1 MSKVNEI
8 MEKYKAGEITV
19 EEANKQLRQQGANF
33 HLEPMTD
40 EERAAKKQRED
51 EQGYIPATEEEMRA
65 TTIGHFPDQANG
77 FGLLDSGTGTLDKVR
92 VKDGRLVNCDM
103 GESYALLIIA
113 GRTYRVKGTALVEPE
128 PEKEAPAIPAR
139 PDMHRRK
146 DLAGQVVRQ
155 TTKSGLYDVTY
166 DADGYAVK
174 ARRVS

>member
-51 EQGYIPATEEEMRA
+51 ELGFIPATEEA
-65 TTIGHFPDQANG
+65 K
-77 FGLLDSGTGTLDKVR
+77 TLPK
-92 VKDGRLVNCDM
+92 
-103 GESYALLIIA
+103 
-113 GRTYRVKGTALVEPE
+113 T
-128 PEKEAPAIPAR
+128 
-139 PDMHRRK
+139 PDMRRRK

-155 TTKSGLYDVTY
+155 MTRSGPFDVTY

-174 ARRVS
+174 ARRVN

>member
-8 MEKYKAGEITV
+8 MEKYTAGEITA
-19 EEANKQLRQQGANF
+19 EEANEQLRQQGANF

-51 EQGYIPATEEEMRA
+51 EQGYIPATEEA
-65 TTIGHFPDQANG
+65 KPLPKT
-77 FGLLDSGTGTLDKVR
+77 
-92 VKDGRLVNCDM
+92 
-103 GESYALLIIA
+103 
-113 GRTYRVKGTALVEPE
+113 
-128 PEKEAPAIPAR
+128 
-139 PDMHRRK
+139 PDMRRRK

-155 TTKSGLYDVTY
+155 MTRSGPFDVTY

>member
-40 EERAAKKQRED
+40 EERAAKRQRED
-51 EQGYIPATEEEMRA
+51 EQGYIPATEEA
-65 TTIGHFPDQANG
+65 KPLPKT
-77 FGLLDSGTGTLDKVR
+77 
-92 VKDGRLVNCDM
+92 
-103 GESYALLIIA
+103 
-113 GRTYRVKGTALVEPE
+113 
-128 PEKEAPAIPAR
+128 
-139 PDMHRRK
+139 PDMRRRK

-155 TTKSGLYDVTY
+155 MTRSDPFDVTY

-174 ARRVS
+174 AHRVN

>member
-19 EEANKQLRQQGANF
+19 EEANEQLRQQGANF

-40 EERAAKKQRED
+40 EERAAKKQQED
-51 EQGYIPATEEEMRA
+51 EQGYIPATEEA
-65 TTIGHFPDQANG
+65 
-77 FGLLDSGTGTLDKVR
+77 KVLP
-92 VKDGRLVNCDM
+92 K
-103 GESYALLIIA
+103 
-113 GRTYRVKGTALVEPE
+113 T
-128 PEKEAPAIPAR
+128 
-139 PDMHRRK
+139 PDMRRRK

-155 TTKSGLYDVTY
+155 MTRSGPFDVTY

>member
-19 EEANKQLRQQGANF
+19 EEANEQLRQQGATF

-51 EQGYIPATEEEMRA
+51 EEGFIPATEESEVLPK
-65 TTIGHFPDQANG
+65 T
-77 FGLLDSGTGTLDKVR
+77 
-92 VKDGRLVNCDM
+92 
-103 GESYALLIIA
+103 
-113 GRTYRVKGTALVEPE
+113 
-128 PEKEAPAIPAR
+128 
-139 PDMHRRK
+139 PDMRRRK

-155 TTKSGLYDVTY
+155 MTRSGPFDVTY

-174 ARRVS
+174 TRRVS

>member
-19 EEANKQLRQQGANF
+19 EEANEQLRQQGANF

-51 EQGYIPATEEEMRA
+51 EQGYIPATEEA
-65 TTIGHFPDQANG
+65 KPLPKT
-77 FGLLDSGTGTLDKVR
+77 
-92 VKDGRLVNCDM
+92 
-103 GESYALLIIA
+103 
-113 GRTYRVKGTALVEPE
+113 
-128 PEKEAPAIPAR
+128 
-139 PDMHRRK
+139 PDMRRRK

-155 TTKSGLYDVTY
+155 KTKSGLYDVTY

-174 ARRVS
+174 ARRVN

>member
-19 EEANKQLRQQGANF
+19 EEANEQLRQQGANF

-51 EQGYIPATEEEMRA
+51 EQGYIPATEEAKPLPKTADMR
-65 TTIGHFPDQANG
+65 
-77 FGLLDSGTGTLDKVR
+77 
-92 VKDGRLVNCDM
+92 
-103 GESYALLIIA
+103 
-113 GRTYRVKGTALVEPE
+113 
-128 PEKEAPAIPAR
+128 
-139 PDMHRRK
+139 RRK

-155 TTKSGLYDVTY
+155 KTKSGLYDVTY
-166 DADGYAVK
+166 NEDGYAVK

>member
-19 EEANKQLRQQGANF
+19 EEANEQLRQQGANF

-51 EQGYIPATEEEMRA
+51 ELGFIPATEEA
-65 TTIGHFPDQANG
+65 KPLPKT
-77 FGLLDSGTGTLDKVR
+77 
-92 VKDGRLVNCDM
+92 
-103 GESYALLIIA
+103 
-113 GRTYRVKGTALVEPE
+113 
-128 PEKEAPAIPAR
+128 
-139 PDMHRRK
+139 PDMRRRK

-155 TTKSGLYDVTY
+155 MTRSGPFDVTY

-174 ARRVS
+174 AHRVS

>member
-51 EQGYIPATEEEMRA
+51 ELGFIPATDEAKHLPKTADMR
-65 TTIGHFPDQANG
+65 
-77 FGLLDSGTGTLDKVR
+77 
-92 VKDGRLVNCDM
+92 
-103 GESYALLIIA
+103 
-113 GRTYRVKGTALVEPE
+113 
-128 PEKEAPAIPAR
+128 
-139 PDMHRRK
+139 RRK

-155 TTKSGLYDVTY
+155 MTRSGLYDVTY
-166 DADGYAVK
+166 NEDGYAVK
-174 ARRVS
+174 ASRVN

>member
-51 EQGYIPATEEEMRA
+51 EQGYIPATEEA
-65 TTIGHFPDQANG
+65 KPLPKT
-77 FGLLDSGTGTLDKVR
+77 
-92 VKDGRLVNCDM
+92 
-103 GESYALLIIA
+103 
-113 GRTYRVKGTALVEPE
+113 
-128 PEKEAPAIPAR
+128 
-139 PDMHRRK
+139 PDMRRRK

-155 TTKSGLYDVTY
+155 MTRSGPFDVTY
-166 DADGYAVK
+166 TDAGYAVSAK
-174 ARRVS
+174 KVN

>member
-19 EEANKQLRQQGANF
+19 EEANEQLRQQGANF

-51 EQGYIPATEEEMRA
+51 ELGFIPATEEA
-65 TTIGHFPDQANG
+65 KPLPKT
-77 FGLLDSGTGTLDKVR
+77 
-92 VKDGRLVNCDM
+92 
-103 GESYALLIIA
+103 
-113 GRTYRVKGTALVEPE
+113 
-128 PEKEAPAIPAR
+128 
-139 PDMHRRK
+139 PDMRRRK

-155 TTKSGLYDVTY
+155 MTRSGPFDVTY

>member
-19 EEANKQLRQQGANF
+19 EEANEQLRQQGANF

-51 EQGYIPATEEEMRA
+51 ELGFIPATEEA
-65 TTIGHFPDQANG
+65 KPLPKT
-77 FGLLDSGTGTLDKVR
+77 
-92 VKDGRLVNCDM
+92 
-103 GESYALLIIA
+103 
-113 GRTYRVKGTALVEPE
+113 
-128 PEKEAPAIPAR
+128 
-139 PDMHRRK
+139 PDMRRRK

-155 TTKSGLYDVTY
+155 MTKTGPFDVTY

>member
-19 EEANKQLRQQGANF
+19 DEANEQLKSAGAAF

-51 EQGYIPATEEEMRA
+51 ELGFIPATEEA
-65 TTIGHFPDQANG
+65 KPLPKT
-77 FGLLDSGTGTLDKVR
+77 
-92 VKDGRLVNCDM
+92 
-103 GESYALLIIA
+103 
-113 GRTYRVKGTALVEPE
+113 
-128 PEKEAPAIPAR
+128 
-139 PDMHRRK
+139 PDMRRRP

-155 TTKSGLYDVTY
+155 HTRTGDFDVNY

-174 ARRVS
+174 ARRVN

>member
-19 EEANKQLRQQGANF
+19 EEANEQLKSAGAAF

-40 EERAAKKQRED
+40 EERAARKQRED
-51 EQGYIPATEEEMRA
+51 EEG
-65 TTIGHFPDQANG
+65 TIDIGRGNEPI
-77 FGLLDSGTGTLDKVR
+77 LLKT
-92 VKDGRLVNCDM
+92 
-103 GESYALLIIA
+103 
-113 GRTYRVKGTALVEPE
+113 
-128 PEKEAPAIPAR
+128 
-139 PDMHRRK
+139 PDMRRRK

-155 TTKSGLYDVTY
+155 MTRSGPFDVTY